1 MTSISPPVS
10 HLTSGYY
17 TIPAG
22 MPFAR
27 CLASGIMQAFGRGD
41 SLSTVQILLPSRRAV
56 QSVQAAFTEV
66 ANGTPLLLP
75 KMSPIGDIEED
86 GSDILSLSLGGNSS
100 PDTVADIT
108 LPASISNIEKQL
120 ILTQL
125 IERMPLAGQAVSAAQ
140 AIRLAQSLSHFL
152 DQIYQ
157 AGTPPEKLPEMLSKQ
172 VPDDLARHWQDI
184 LTFLNIIIQN
194 WPDILQDRGLLDPV
208 IRKLKL
214 ADQQMTSWKTAPPD
228 HPIILAGSTGSLP
241 KTLQMMASVA
251 SLPRGMVVFPGL
263 ENRPFPEA
271 EHQAIIE
278 DTGHPFHQLLKT
290 LSQLDIAPEAVLS
303 WPIRDRKTD
312 AASENRRQFL
322 MQVFKPAP
330 LTREWRR
337 IRETTPDMDQS
348 AISGLSLIEADD
360 IGQEADIIASVMRKT
375 LETKGQTAM
384 LVTPD
389 RKLARQVRAALLKWN
404 LDIEDS
410 AGTDLIDS
418 RVGSFLALISEW
430 FASKG
435 NAQSLLALLKHPL
448 SSAGLS
454 YARYASLVR
463 ALEMAALRGYLADS
477 SMEGIRA
484 RLKAQKESK
493 DLCVFYE
500 QHILTALAPLIALF
514 DVVSPSLAMLA
525 DAHGR
530 AAEMLAQSDIENE
543 ALLKLWETPDGK
555 QAAALLAELA
565 DTGGSNAIRHA
576 EYAAIFRAIC
586 SGYVVRKT
594 WRSHPRLAILGTVEA
609 RMQNADLIIL
619 GGVNEGVWPPRQQ
632 ADPWTNEKIR
642 EALGLPDRRW
652 RSGLSAHDFFMLATH
667 PQVMITRSA
676 RADDAPTTPSRWI
689 ERMQAVL
696 QAAALKEGLET
707 QPDDDVIAAISAHQ
721 SLPVNPAAMPRP
733 CPALSLRPNRYSATD
748 FNLLISDP
756 YQIYARKVLRLN
768 KLEEIDKRPDNAL
781 KGNLIHGVLA
791 SFLAAHPTGD
801 LPADAADL
809 LYQLAERRFAP
820 YLVHPPVRLFWQS
833 KFREIA
839 NWFCQK
845 EQERRA
851 EVKQSLVEEAARI
864 SIATDA
870 GEVAITARADRLDN
884 FADGRIAIIDYK
896 TGSVPSKKEVEQGR
910 AVQLLVEAA
919 LLGAGAFP
927 FSPVC
932 DTEQEAPLAN
942 IHLFYW
948 QLAGHHGRIAD
959 ILEVTPKSLDVE
971 DVLNQLQELVKHF
984 SRAKTPFLPE
994 PDPASRPKFSDYRH
1008 LARVREWRPQEVK
1021 DD

>member
-1 MTSISPPVS
+1 
-10 HLTSGYY
+10 
-17 TIPAG
+17 
-22 MPFAR
+22 
-27 CLASGIMQAFGRGD
+27 MQAFGRGD
-41 SLSTVQILLPSRRAV
+41 SLSSVRILLPSRRAV
-56 QSVQAAFTEV
+56 QSMQAAFTEV

-86 GSDILSLSLGGNSS
+86 GRDILSLSLGGNYSRAT
-100 PDTVADIT
+100 DADLT
-108 LPASISNIEKQL
+108 LPASISSIEKQL

-140 AIRLAQSLSHFL
+140 AIRLAQSLSHLL
-152 DQIYQ
+152 DQVYQ
-157 AGTPPEKLPEMLSKQ
+157 VGTPPEELPEILSKQ
-172 VPDDLARHWQDI
+172 VPDDLAHHWRAI

-194 WPDILQDRGLLDPV
+194 WPDILRDKGLLDPV
-208 IRKLKL
+208 VRKMKL
-214 ADQQMTSWKTAPPD
+214 ADQQMQSWKTAPPD

-241 KTLQMMASVA
+241 KTLQMMAAVA
-251 SLPRGMVVFPGL
+251 SLPKGLVVFPGL
-263 ENRPFPEA
+263 ENRPFPEI
-271 EHQAIIE
+271 EQSAIAE
-278 DTGHPFHQLLKT
+278 DTGHPFHQLFKT
-290 LSQLDIAPEAVLS
+290 LSQLDIAPEAVRD
-303 WPIRDRKTD
+303 WPVEACETPLTSADQR
-312 AASENRRQFL
+312 ASENRRQFL

-330 LTREWRR
+330 LTRDWRR
-337 IRETTPDMDQS
+337 IREAFPNMGKS
-348 AISGLSLIEADD
+348 AIEGLSLIKADD
-360 IGQEADIIASVMRKT
+360 IGQEADIIANVMRKT
-375 LETKGQTAM
+375 LETKGRTAM

-418 RVGSFLALISEW
+418 HVGSFLALISEW
-430 FASKG
+430 FATRG
-435 NAQSLLALLKHPL
+435 GAQSLLALLRHPL

-454 YARYASLVR
+454 YARYTSLVR

-477 SMEGIRA
+477 SIEGIRA
-484 RLKAQKESK
+484 QLKAQKDSE
-493 DLCVFYE
+493 DLCAFYE
-500 QHILTALAPLIALF
+500 QHILTALAPLIDLF
-514 DVVSPSLAMLA
+514 DVVSPSLAVLA

-530 AAEMLAQSDIENE
+530 AAELLAQSDIENE
-543 ALLKLWETPDGK
+543 GLLKLWETPDGK
-555 QAAALLAELA
+555 HAATLLAELA
-565 DTGGSNAIRHA
+565 DTGGHNAIRHS
-576 EYAAIFRAIC
+576 EYAAIFRALC
-586 SGYVVRKT
+586 SGIVVRKT
-594 WRSHPRLAILGTVEA
+594 WRSHPRLAILGAVEA

-667 PQVMITRSA
+667 PEVMITRSV

-696 QAAALKEGLET
+696 AAAALEEGLVT
-707 QPDDDVIAAISAHQ
+707 QADADVIAAISAHQ
-721 SLPVNPAAMPRP
+721 SLGVKAMEMPRP
-733 CPALSLRPNRYSATD
+733 CPALSLRPERYSATD
-748 FNLLISDP
+748 FDLLISDP

-791 SFLAAHPTGD
+791 SFLAAHPSGE
-801 LPADAADL
+801 LPENAPDL

-820 YLVHPPVRLFWQS
+820 YLAHPPVRLFWQT

-839 NWFCQK
+839 NWFCER
-845 EQERRA
+845 EQERR
-851 EVKQSLVEEAARI
+851 EENKQSLVEEAARI
-864 SIATDA
+864 IIKTDA
-870 GEVAITARADRLDN
+870 GEVAITARADRIDN
-884 FADGRIAIIDYK
+884 LADGRAAIIDYK

-910 AVQLLVEAA
+910 ATQLLVEAA

-927 FSPVC
+927 ISPAS
-932 DTEQEAPLAN
+932 DADSEAPSLD
-942 IHLFYW
+942 IQLFYW

-959 ILEVTPKSLDVE
+959 VVEVTPQGLNVAK
-971 DVLNQLQELVKHF
+971 VLVQLQELVKHF
-984 SRAKTPFLPE
+984 SRAETPFLPE
-994 PDPASRPKFSDYRH
+994 PDAASRPKFSDYRH